1 MAKKRCFGSFE
12 LFSLYYQLFLKANKK
27 LRHLIRMTLF
37 LFPRSFFRKIFIIFR
52 VIRSERIFPDHS
64 SERIFPDHSMDSR
77 SITADL
83 TVSKDADDYDEN
95 KNDDQVFHSRLHT
108 ITVIFKS

>member
-1 MAKKRCFGSFE
+1 
-12 LFSLYYQLFLKANKK
+12 
-27 LRHLIRMTLF
+27 
-37 LFPRSFFRKIFIIFR
+37 
-52 VIRSERIFPDHS
+52 
-64 SERIFPDHSMDSR
+64 MDSR

>member
-1 MAKKRCFGSFE
+1 MEKKRCFGSFE

-37 LFPRSFFRKIFIIFR
+37 LFPLSFFRKIFIIFR
-52 VIRSERIFPDHS
+52 VIR